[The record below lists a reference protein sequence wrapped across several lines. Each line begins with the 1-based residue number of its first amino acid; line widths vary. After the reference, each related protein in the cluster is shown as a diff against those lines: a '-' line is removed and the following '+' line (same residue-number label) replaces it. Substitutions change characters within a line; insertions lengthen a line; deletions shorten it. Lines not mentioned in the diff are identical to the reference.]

1 MANKDSVPGRHQ
13 DGQCATY
20 AQALQKKL
28 PFKTTLVT
36 WTVTGIDPFARSA
49 RHQVLSWTTN
59 HEVWMIDNDAIPKW
73 VGMEGERW
81 GVSALQFYAGNWVV
95 ISNIAIDGKPNPPET
110 F

>member
-1 MANKDSVPGRHQ
+1 MAVKDSVPGRHN

-36 WTVTGIDPFARSA
+36 WTVTGIDPFAKSA
-49 RHQVLSWTTN
+49 RHQILSWTTN
-59 HEVWMIDNDAIPKW
+59 HEVWVIDNDATPRW

-81 GVSALQFYAGNWVV
+81 KVMAMQMYAGNWVV
-95 ISNIAIDGKPNPPET
+95 ISDIVVDGKPN
-110 F
+110 